1 MKNQLLLGAHLFGN
15 ISPFEKFEMA
25 SHLGLQSFQMFTAS
39 NLSYSLNFVLKQDV
53 IDSFH
58 EGRKTFKDIKVFS
71 HACYLLNI
79 ANRENADNYAKS
91 YQALCF
97 EMERCQL
104 LGIEGVVLHP
114 GSLADREG
122 GLRTVAK
129 TINQIYAEQDFTVPL
144 FLESSAGQGNTL
156 PVSIEEMATIYELCS
171 EKAQKKVNFTI
182 DTCHLHAS
190 GYNLSTKDLVY
201 NFFERFDGIL
211 GLDKIGL
218 LHINDSLYECGSKKD
233 RHANIGNGTIGSE
246 GMKAIVQ
253 YQKLSY
259 AYKILETPVSENIFF
274 KKDISVVKGLF
285 LE

>member
-1 MKNQLLLGAHLFGN
+1 MKNQLLLGAHLFGD
-15 ISPFEKFEMA
+15 ISPFRKFEMA

-79 ANRENADNYAKS
+79 ANRENAENYAKS
-91 YQALCF
+91 YQALCL

-104 LGIEGVVLHP
+104 LGIEGIVLHP
-114 GSLADREG
+114 GSFRDREQ
-122 GLRTVAK
+122 GLKNIAE

-144 FLESSAGQGNTL
+144 FLESSAGRGNTL

-171 EKAQKKVNFTI
+171 EKVKQKVKFTL

-274 KKDISVVKGLF
+274 SEDIAVINKLF

>member
-1 MKNQLLLGAHLFGN
+1 MKNKLLLGVHLFGN
-15 ISPFEKFEMA
+15 ISPFKKFEMA

-58 EGRKTFKDIKVFS
+58 EGRKAFKDIKVFS

-79 ANRENADNYAKS
+79 ANRENAENYAKS
-91 YQALCF
+91 YQALCL

-104 LGIEGVVLHP
+104 LGIEGIVLHP
-114 GSLADREG
+114 GSFRDREQ
-122 GLRTVAK
+122 GLKNIAE

-144 FLESSAGQGNTL
+144 FLESSAGRGNTL

-171 EKAQKKVNFTI
+171 EKVKQKVKFTL

-274 KKDISVVKGLF
+274 SEDIAVINKLF